1 MIDSGTGQEL
11 EHLAMKTLDVSDRAK
26 WRSWLAKNHGT
37 CNEVWLIFHKA
48 HTGRAALTYD
58 DAVEEALCFGWI
70 DSLIK
75 RIDDERYARKFTP
88 RKPDSKWSAIN
99 RRRYAKLEAE
109 DRLQP
114 AGRTRPPTA
123 GSSYAPRPSTIDIP
137 NYIKKELSSKPAAW
151 KFFKS
156 LAPSYRRAFIGWID
170 SAKLEETRRR
180 RLVEALQRLS
190 DGEKLGM
197 K

>member
-1 MIDSGTGQEL
+1 
-11 EHLAMKTLDVSDRAK
+11 MKTLDVRDRAT
-26 WRSWLAKNHGT
+26 WNSWLARNHVT
-37 CNEVWLIFHKA
+37 CNEVWLVFHKA
-48 HTGRAALTYD
+48 HTGRATLTYD

-109 DRLQP
+109 GRLEA
-114 AGRTRPPTA
+114 AGWKRPPTA
-123 GSSYAPRPSTIDIP
+123 GRSEAPRPSATDIP
-137 NYIKKELSSKPAAW
+137 NYIKRELRSKPSAW
-151 KFFKS
+151 KFFQS

-170 SAKLEETRRR
+170 SARQEETRKR
-180 RLVEALQRLS
+180 RLAEALQRLS
-190 DGEKLGM
+190 EGKKLGM